1 MIIPDFAVPRLR
13 LSSLDPAEIDDEL
26 WRAIAHNT
34 ETLSA
39 LIDQQLEMNRHPG
52 GVQTVLAHSNAQT
65 VSALERQYRTYTAEL
80 RRRYP

>member
-1 MIIPDFAVPRLR
+1 VGYVNLT
-13 LSSLDPAEIDDEL
+13 DDEL

-39 LIDQQLEMNRHPG
+39 LIQRQLEMKARPG
-52 GVQTVLAHSNAQT
+52 GVQTMVAHSNDQT
-65 VSALERQYRTYTAEL
+65 IGALERQYRIYTAEL